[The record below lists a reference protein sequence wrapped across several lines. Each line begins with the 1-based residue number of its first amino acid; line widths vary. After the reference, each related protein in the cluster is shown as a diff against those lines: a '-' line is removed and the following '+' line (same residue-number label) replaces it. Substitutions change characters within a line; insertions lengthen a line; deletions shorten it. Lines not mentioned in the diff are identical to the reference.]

1 MAGAPP
7 HTPLRELT
15 ALPRPLAGFKGP
27 ISKGKEGKG
36 WRMGERE
43 GKGGKDRGRQGGE
56 GRERREEKG
65 RGAIEMMDGPKLG

>member
-1 MAGAPP
+1 MAGAPL

-43 GKGGKDRGRQGGE
+43 GKGRKGQGKARRGGEEKEGGE
-56 GRERREEKG
+56 GALSR
-65 RGAIEMMDGPKLG
+65 